1 MLVSTV
7 CMRSET
13 SAVESK
19 STIGLSITR
28 LQASLI
34 PAFFCLRDLEG
45 IMRNCGEAWCV
56 EFITTCASRDFLGT
70 GITLR

>member
-34 PAFFCLRDLEG
+34 PAFFFCEIWRVLCEIVGKHGVWSLLQPALVG
-45 IMRNCGEAWCV
+45 I
-56 EFITTCASRDFLGT
+56 F
-70 GITLR
+70 